1 MREGTELLADEVAG
15 PLTSDQKE
23 VVAILDNS
31 SRHLQQLIEQ
41 LLDYN
46 RNWPMARR
54 NTRTSSCATWSICG
68 RRAQFAGAGEDD
80 FHRNYAGGGNLLGRA
95 YAINARAG

>member
-15 PLTSDQKE
+15 PLTLDQKE

-31 SRHLQQLIEQ
+31 SKQLQLLIEQ

-46 RNWPMARR
+46 L
-54 NTRTSSCATWSICG
+54 
-68 RRAQFAGAGEDD
+68 
-80 FHRNYAGGGNLLGRA
+80 NL
-95 YAINARAG
+95 I